1 MSGKGIEMD
10 NFEKIEKLV
19 EKTGISY
26 GEAKRVLEQANGDLL
41 DAMIILESEGKAQA
55 PRSSTYST
63 QYEEQ
68 TQYVSVPMQVEST
81 MEDDSVRVRLK
92 RVIKK
97 VWHFLRTNSVIARN
111 KAGEVVFNLP
121 LWGAAIILLMFWW
134 ITVILL
140 VVSLFVGFKYEF
152 VGEADLEKVNQII
165 DKASSAADKVKDE
178 YNKL

>member
-26 GEAKRVLEQANGDLL
+26 GEAKRVLEQADGDLL
-41 DAMIILESEGKAQA
+41 DAMIILEREGKAQA
-55 PRSSTYST
+55 PKSSTYST

-68 TQYVSVPMQVEST
+68 TQYVSVPRQVEST

-92 RVIKK
+92 RAMRK

-111 KAGEVVFNLP
+111 KAGDVVFNLP
-121 LWGAAIILLMFWW
+121 LWGVAILLIMFWW
-134 ITVILL
+134 ITIILL

-152 VGEADLEKVNQII
+152 VGEADLEKVNQIM
-165 DKASSAADKVKDE
+165 DQASSAADKVKDE

>member
-26 GEAKRVLEQANGDLL
+26 GDAKRVLEQANGDLL
-41 DAMIILESEGKAQA
+41 DAMIILEKEGKAQA
-55 PRSSTYST
+55 PKSSTYST

-68 TQYVSVPMQVEST
+68 TQYVSVPMQVESA
-81 MEDDSVRVRLK
+81 MKDDSVSARLK
-92 RVIKK
+92 RLIRK
-97 VWHFLRTNSVIARN
+97 VWYFLRTNSVIARN

-121 LWGAAIILLMFWW
+121 LWGVAILLLMFWW
-134 ITVILL
+134 ITIILL
-140 VVSLFVGFKYEF
+140 VVSLFAGFKYEF
-152 VGEADLEKVNQII
+152 VGESDLEKVNQIM

>member
-26 GEAKRVLEQANGDLL
+26 GEAKRVLEQADGDLL
-41 DAMIILESEGKAQA
+41 DAIIILEREGKVQG

-68 TQYVSVPMQVEST
+68 TQYVSVPMQVESA
-81 MEDDSVRVRLK
+81 MEDDSTRGKLK
-92 RVIKK
+92 RITRK
-97 VWHFLRTNSVIARN
+97 VWHFLRTNSLMARN
-111 KAGEVVFNLP
+111 KTGEVVFNLP
-121 LWGAAIILLMFWW
+121 LWGAALILLMFWW

-140 VVSLFVGFKYEF
+140 LVSLFVGFTYEF
-152 VGEADLEKVNQII
+152 VGEADLNKVNQVM
-165 DKASSAADKVKDE
+165 DKASSAADRVKDE